1 MGVQR
6 FLDNDALQENTSQYM
21 NVFMETTFT
30 PFLSLGG
37 GRLIGFAAV
46 LSMALLGRIMG
57 ATGIL
62 AGFLAPAGFA
72 DWSWRAAIVAGM
84 VSGPLVVALLTGNT
98 LEISVPIETPM
109 LIIGGFLVG
118 IGVTFGGGCTS
129 GHGVCGMAR
138 LSPRSIV
145 ATLTFMIVCFATVY
159 VVRHVAGA

>member
-1 MGVQR
+1 
-6 FLDNDALQENTSQYM
+6 M

-30 PFLSLGG
+30 PLMSLGG
-37 GRLIGFAAV
+37 GLMIGFAAV

-62 AGFLAPAGFA
+62 AGFLAPSGFS
-72 DWSWRAAIVAGM
+72 DWSWRAAMVAGM
-84 VSGPLVVALLTGNT
+84 VSGPLVVAFLTGNM
-98 LEISVPIETPM
+98 LELSVPIETPM

-118 IGVTFGGGCTS
+118 VGVTFGGGCTS

-138 LSPRSIV
+138 LSPRSVV
-145 ATLTFMIVCFATVY
+145 ATLTFMVVCFATVY